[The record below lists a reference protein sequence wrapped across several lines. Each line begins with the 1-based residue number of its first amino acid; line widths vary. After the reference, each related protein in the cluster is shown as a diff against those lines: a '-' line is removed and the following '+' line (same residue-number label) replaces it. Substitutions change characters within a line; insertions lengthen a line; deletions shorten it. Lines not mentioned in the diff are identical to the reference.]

1 LTKSGRFRT
10 SKLEDAGVPLVDL
23 ADQQPSRL
31 ISRTS
36 GNLRHHRAQERRRR
50 LEVLSIWLRHFGR
63 VDVKRTNCLPYLM
76 ELSYACVWRP
86 APYSVFGPHCRS
98 PAGSTVLYRLAKP
111 RRLSRLWF
119 GHEKRFLSNQEIDV
133 QKLLLPM
140 IGILTT
146 ALACGCNSAKSP
158 AAVAI
163 DVAAARQQA
172 STEVTDATK
181 NVDSAAANAESSSKD
196 LNDVGARTAYDVAVA
211 QADGDHNVAIQ
222 QCLALTGEAQKSCK
236 ERADAG
242 YDQAK
247 THANVTRL
255 SKLQ

>member
-1 LTKSGRFRT
+1 MRRWSLG
-10 SKLEDAGVPLVDL
+10 
-23 ADQQPSRL
+23 
-31 ISRTS
+31 
-36 GNLRHHRAQERRRR
+36 HERR
-50 LEVLSIWLRHFGR
+50 L
-63 VDVKRTNCLPYLM
+63 
-76 ELSYACVWRP
+76 
-86 APYSVFGPHCRS
+86 
-98 PAGSTVLYRLAKP
+98 
-111 RRLSRLWF
+111 
-119 GHEKRFLSNQEIDV
+119 LSNQEIDV

-158 AAVAI
+158 AAVSS

-172 STEVTDATK
+172 ATEVTDARQDAAK
-181 NVDSAAANAESSSKD
+181 NVDSAAANADGSSKD
-196 LNDVGARTAYDVAVA
+196 VNDVGARTAYDVAVA

-242 YDQAK
+242 YEQAK
-247 THANVTRL
+247 TPANVTRL

>member
-1 LTKSGRFRT
+1 
-10 SKLEDAGVPLVDL
+10 
-23 ADQQPSRL
+23 
-31 ISRTS
+31 
-36 GNLRHHRAQERRRR
+36 
-50 LEVLSIWLRHFGR
+50 
-63 VDVKRTNCLPYLM
+63 M
-76 ELSYACVWRP
+76 
-86 APYSVFGPHCRS
+86 
-98 PAGSTVLYRLAKP
+98 
-111 RRLSRLWF
+111 
-119 GHEKRFLSNQEIDV
+119 

-140 IGILTT
+140 IGILTA

-158 AAVAI
+158 AAVAT

-172 STEVTDATK
+172 SSEVTDARRDASK
-181 NVDSAAANAESSSKD
+181 HLDSAAPNADGSSKN
-196 LNDVGARTAYDVAVA
+196 LNDVDARNAYDVAVA

-255 SKLQ
+255 SNLQ